1 MPSQIV
7 TGWNGREIG
16 SNPVACNW
24 GVSVPPGCTA
34 DSLTVSYDSG
44 SATYLYWRDGNWK
57 LRSGHSSTYSVSGTS
72 GSETF
77 FAGGSGRCFVT
88 VTVSYHSVES
98 ASTITA
104 VSPIALSSDAS
115 THSATSTVTISNSTM
130 NISGQHLIHRLVWS
144 GGGWTSNE
152 VETAAG
158 ATNATC
164 DIYPSCSYFPTYTA
178 YTLTITCRTF
188 SGNTQIGGTTRTT
201 VVVTVPP
208 ISPSISLSTLA
219 INTNTKQLGRCLP
232 GVTSVHLAGTVTPAH
247 GATTTSITIVGGGV
261 TQSVTASELL
271 DGIDVTPTQAGD
283 VSFTINATDSRGF
296 PCQRQPEATEH
307 FTYTAYYQPSLSA
320 SSYRCTSNG
329 TRQGN
334 GTYVA
339 VQTSASYTLFT
350 DTITQDTPQNS
361 IRMTFEYSDDNVS
374 FQPLSSSDCTLIDNV
389 YVLGN
394 STPIFATDHQ
404 YYVRAIL
411 TDDIGSVARS
421 TLFIGTAEVFMRWDK
436 THNAFGFGAYPSNDR
451 SVYLHPEWELYTHG
465 SEILDLI
472 NTRAQAIA
480 ESVIGNINQTLLDKV
495 YPVGSVYISMQNISP
510 ETFLGGTWVAL
521 NQGKFLVVQD
531 GDTFPAGQT
540 GGKLDYNLRANAG
553 AVNDDISSFAYWA
566 LGPTS
571 YQHANN
577 PTYASSAFGNASTPS
592 NLNHS
597 IVVSDAISTSAT
609 TRICPPYLAV
619 YMWKRTA

>member
-1 MPSQIV
+1 MPSLIV
-7 TGWNGREIG
+7 DGWNGKTIS
-16 SNPVACNW
+16 SNPSLCSWSA
-24 GVSVPPGCTA
+24 PAGCTA

-44 SATYLYWRDGNWK
+44 TSTYLYWRDGNWR
-57 LRSGHSSTYSVSGTS
+57 LRSGHTSTYSVSGTS

-77 FAGGSGRCFVT
+77 FAGGSGQCVVT
-88 VTVSYHSVES
+88 VTLSYHNVET

-130 NISGQHLIHRLVWS
+130 NISGQHLIHKLVWS

-232 GVTSVHLAGTVTPAH
+232 GVTSVHLAGIVTPAH
-247 GATTTSITIVGGGV
+247 GATTTSITIAGGGV

-283 VSFTINATDSRGF
+283 MSFTINATDSRGF
-296 PCQRQPEATEH
+296 PGQRQPEATEH

-394 STPIFATDHQ
+394 NTPIFATDHQ

-436 THNAFGFGAYPSNDR
+436 THNAFGFGAYPSDDN
-451 SVYLHPEWELYTHG
+451 SVYLNPTWKLFTHG
-465 SEILDLI
+465 NEIIDL
-472 NTRAQAIA
+472 
-480 ESVIGNINQTLLDKV
+480 LH
-495 YPVGSVYISMQNISP
+495 PVGSVYMSINNVEPSTIFPGTVWSP
-510 ETFLGGTWVAL
+510 INQDQYLMSAGATVAGGTAGGSATHTHTTSGHTLTAAELPQHYHGYLDWWNTSYDSGQTDTRAAVAVNGDNTGGANMNNRSRTNGVIMSTTDMSVRTGNNI
-521 NQGKFLVVQD
+521 NQPHD
-531 GDTFPAGQT
+531 HGDT
-540 GGKLDYNLRANAG
+540 G
-553 AVNDDISSFAYWA
+553 A
-566 LGPTS
+566 
-571 YQHANN
+571 
-577 PTYASSAFGNASTPS
+577 ASNK
-592 NLNHS
+592 
-597 IVVSDAISTSAT
+597 
-609 TRICPPYLAV
+609 PPYYAV
-619 YMWKRTA
+619 YMWVRTA

>member
-1 MPSQIV
+1 MPSKIV
-7 TGWNGREIG
+7 SGWNGREIG
-16 SNPVACNW
+16 STPVACNW
-24 GVSVPPGCTA
+24 GVSVPSGCTA

-77 FAGGSGRCFVT
+77 FAGGSGRCIVT

-115 THSATSTVTISNSTM
+115 THSATSTVNISNSTM

-188 SGNTQIGGTTRTT
+188 SGDTQIGGTTSTT

-247 GATTTSITIVGGGV
+247 GATTASITIAGGGI

-271 DGIDVTPTQAGD
+271 DGIDITPTQAGD

-350 DTITQDTPQNS
+350 DTITQETPQNS
-361 IRMTFEYSDDNVS
+361 IRITFEYSDDNVS

-394 STPIFATDHQ
+394 NTPIFATDHQ

-436 THNAFGFGAYPSNDR
+436 THNAFGFGAYPSSDR
-451 SVYLHPEWELYTHG
+451 SVYLHPEWDLYTHG

-521 NQGKFLVVQD
+521 DQGKFLVVQD

-597 IVVSDAISTSAT
+597 IVVSDATSTSAT

-619 YMWKRTA
+619 YMWKRTQ